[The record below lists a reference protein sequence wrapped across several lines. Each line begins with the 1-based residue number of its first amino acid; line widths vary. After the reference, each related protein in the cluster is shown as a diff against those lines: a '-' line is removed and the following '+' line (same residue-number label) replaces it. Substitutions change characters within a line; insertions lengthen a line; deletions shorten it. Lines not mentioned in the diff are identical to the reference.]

1 MKSHWQ
7 NTAVMRIETHVIPDE
22 FTDKVS
28 SAFDY
33 KFDGRSFFELPNFS
47 RPKDKFNIG
56 VIVGSSGSGK
66 SQILKHHFGHVEP
79 EVKWDPEKA
88 IVSHFDTPEVALE
101 KLFASGISSIPTL
114 CKPYHVLSNGE
125 KYRAHVA
132 RILADHCII
141 DEFTSVVNRETAKS
155 LSVSLSKYIRKKG
168 LEGIVLSTCHRD
180 ILDWLEPDWVF
191 DCDSNDI
198 HNQEIRSSLKRVAKI
213 EIY

>member
-1 MKSHWQ
+1 MKRVEVS
-7 NTAVMRIETHVIPDE
+7 ILPDE
-22 FTDKVS
+22 FTEKVS

-33 KFDGRSFFELPNFS
+33 KFDGRTFFDLPSFK
-47 RPKDKFNIG
+47 RPKGDSHLG

-66 SQILKHHFGHVEP
+66 SQILKHHFGHVESI
-79 EVKWDPEKA
+79 VDWNPEKA
-88 IVSHFDTPEVALE
+88 IISHFETPEIALE

-132 RILADHCII
+132 RILGNGCII

-155 LSVSLSKYIRKKG
+155 LSVSLSKYVRKKD
-168 LEGIVLSTCHRD
+168 IRNVVLSSCHRD
-180 ILDWLEPDWVF
+180 ILEWLEPDWVF

-198 HNQEIRSSLKRVAKI
+198 HHQDVTSRLKKVARL